1 MTSLR
6 SVASLICWLTLMMLA
21 ISSTSQVE
29 AVAAP
34 QVRAEPVP
42 TPSTTSN
49 TVSASGS
56 SNVTSAAPSSRP
68 TGNSTS
74 NGNSTMSGDRNN
86 TAAGNRTS
94 TSTTPNTLPFATDF
108 QTQVSD
114 IIACNPFV
122 FGAHNLSP
130 RALQS
135 AQAPGPAAAG
145 GGRVAQSPDD
155 SVRLT
160 FPKRDRC

>member
-6 SVASLICWLTLMMLA
+6 SIASLICWLTLMMLA

-42 TPSTTSN
+42 TPSATSN

-74 NGNSTMSGDRNN
+74 NGNSTVSGDRHN
-86 TAAGNRTS
+86 TTAGNRTS
-94 TSTTPNTLPFATDF
+94 TSTTPTTLPFATDF
-108 QTQVSD
+108 QTQVSHID
-114 IIACNPFV
+114 P
-122 FGAHNLSP
+122 
-130 RALQS
+130 
-135 AQAPGPAAAG
+135 
-145 GGRVAQSPDD
+145 AQSVCVLCSQFVSACT
-155 SVRLT
+155 SVRSST
-160 FPKRDRC
+160 WTSSCGRWKSRTVSR